1 MQFGFFDIFL
11 NIFSI
16 YHLLVI
22 LAGIL
27 FGMLVGALP
36 GLTANMGIALLI
48 PVTFAMDSASGLLM
62 LTALYTSAIY
72 GGSLPAIL
80 LHTPGTSASAATAID
95 GYELTKQGKGATAIR
110 IATYASTVGGLISAI
125 ALLIISP
132 PLSRLALLFGPS
144 EYFFLAVFG
153 LTAIG
158 TISSDS
164 LVKGLL
170 SGAFGMILS
179 LIGRDLISGF
189 PRFTFGLNDLRT
201 GISFIPAMIG
211 LFALSQVLSLTEGSM
226 KSNELKQTTLSDWK
240 FFPSRDEVRTIGKT
254 VLKSSV
260 IGIGVGM
267 LPGAGGDIGSWVS
280 YSEAKRSSKHPELM
294 GKGSIEGIAA
304 SESANNAVTGS
315 SLIPLMVLG
324 IPGSA
329 SAAIL
334 MGALMIKGL
343 VPGRELF
350 TTHAYTTYTVMGGF
364 LVANL
369 FMGVIGMFLSRY
381 IIKVTRIPK
390 SIIIAAVTTLCVIG
404 AYAVGNSLFDLW
416 VMLFFGIFGYLIK
429 KIGFHPAPII
439 LGLILGPIAE
449 KAFRQ
454 VLILSKGNF
463 FGFVIMRPI
472 TVVLIVFII
481 LTIFTTI
488 NGKRKVARKGKIHK

>member
-1 MQFGFFDIFL
+1 MQFGFFDIIV

-27 FGMLVGALP
+27 FGMLIGGLP

-48 PVTFAMDSASGLLM
+48 PITFVMDSTAGLLM
-62 LTALYTSAIY
+62 LTALYTAAIY

-110 IATYASTVGGLISAI
+110 IATYSSAAGGLISAV
-125 ALLIISP
+125 ALLIIAP

-144 EYFFLAVFG
+144 EYFFLAIFG

-164 LVKGLL
+164 LSKGLL
-170 SGAFGMILS
+170 AGAFGMILS
-179 LIGRDLISGF
+179 LIGRDLVSGF
-189 PRFTFGLNDLRT
+189 PRFTFGLNELRT
-201 GISFIPAMIG
+201 GISFVPAMIG
-211 LFALSQVLSLTEGSM
+211 LFALSQVLTLTESTM
-226 KSNELKQTTLSDWK
+226 KMKKMEQTKLSDWK
-240 FFPSRDEVRTIGKT
+240 FFPTRDEVRIIGKT
-254 VLKSSV
+254 VVKSSI

-350 TTHAYTTYTVMGGF
+350 TTHAYITYTVMGGF
-364 LVANL
+364 LAANL

-381 IIKVTRIPK
+381 IVKVTRIPNP
-390 SIIIAAVTTLCVIG
+390 IIIAAVTTLCVIG

-416 VMLFFGIFGYLIK
+416 IMLFFGIFGYLIK
-429 KIGFHPAPII
+429 KAGFHPAPII

-454 VLILSKGNF
+454 TLTLCKGNF
-463 FGFVIMRPI
+463 LEFVLSRPI
-472 TVVLIVFII
+472 TVVLILLIL
-481 LTIFTTI
+481 LTIITTI
-488 NGKRKVARKGKIHK
+488 NSKRKAARNSKEKS